1 MMRGVHG
8 RDQRSMNDA
17 HCLVRSAGWMNYS
30 ALIRRSGSQT
40 VNRVLPSQGMGR
52 SGRSTCNINVID
64 RYPPSY
70 ATSSL
75 DLQYSAHSMRAAMA
89 RPHPSAAPGE
99 VGSNQ
104 RVRSMLCSERG
115 ANAEQHLPVPS
126 ARRPAFD
133 CFAVDAFAVRHR
145 QLRACIQRSGYHG
158 GDFER
163 QATGLDD

>member
-75 DLQYSAHSMRAAMA
+75 VLQYPSYAMRAAMA
-89 RPHPSAAPGE
+89 RPHPSGAPRE
-99 VGSNQ
+99 VWSNH
-104 RVRSMLCSERG
+104 RVRTMRCSERG
-115 ANAEQHLPVPS
+115 ANAEQHLPVSPT
-126 ARRPAFD
+126 RRPAFD
-133 CFAVDAFAVRHR
+133 GFTVDAFAVRHR